1 MCENFHRHSTYPA
14 NHFIWS
20 PEKSVTLPSCHVA
33 VVISACV
40 VEKIHDLVEEWT
52 CANSTCTTTYPCSS
66 IVVKIML
73 SIYQYHMKASN
84 CFTNHCHAGRVVEY
98 SLCFGGKRNPVT
110 ISSTSFSVFT
120 ACIRSMLPLCGSS
133 VQLWYCEIWFL
144 IVMLPFSYIDGKV
157 SVTVC
162 IKLNYLDFSILWVLF
177 TTFSSS
183 YYPVNWQCLYSVM
196 ETHWWSIEEQI
207 TFGQENLLLYQLPW
221 ECL

>member
-1 MCENFHRHSTYPA
+1 MCENFHQHSTYPA

-20 PEKSVTLPSCHVA
+20 PKKSVTLPSCHVA

-98 SLCFGGKRNPVT
+98 SLCFGVKGIQSQFPLLH
-110 ISSTSFSVFT
+110 SVFSLH
-120 ACIRSMLPLCGSS
+120 ALDQCCHYVGVRYSYG
-133 VQLWYCEIWFL
+133 
-144 IVMLPFSYIDGKV
+144 IVRYG
-157 SVTVC
+157 
-162 IKLNYLDFSILWVLF
+162 
-177 TTFSSS
+177 
-183 YYPVNWQCLYSVM
+183 
-196 ETHWWSIEEQI
+196 
-207 TFGQENLLLYQLPW
+207 FGL
-221 ECL
+221 